1 MNFLQEEFSMMAFD
15 EIHNTLYQK
24 LNIDLPKERRK
35 ILIDEM
41 AGLSNSKI
49 HCFNCTG
56 TCCTF
61 SANSMQ
67 ISPLEAF
74 EIILSLEVTTE
85 NILDLKIKLKKNIKD
100 YRLDHEIFLPKK
112 INPLLRK
119 TYTCP
124 FFVEGAKGCSIKKE
138 LKPYGCLGF
147 NPRIE
152 NDNGSQCLSNIEILK
167 IREDSTNDAEEMAN
181 NFLRRELLLDWKKL
195 EIPKAVLIILEKLY
209 L

>member
-1 MNFLQEEFSMMAFD
+1 MMVFD
-15 EIHNTLYQK
+15 EINNTLYQNLK
-24 LNIDLPKERRK
+24 IDSAKERRK

-41 AGLSNSKI
+41 ASLSIKKI
-49 HCFNCTG
+49 HCYNCTG
-56 TCCTF
+56 TCCTY

-74 EIILSLEVTTE
+74 EIIISLEVTNE
-85 NILDLKIKLKKNIKD
+85 NILDLKNKLKKNIKD
-100 YRLDHEIFLPKK
+100 YRLDHEFYLPKK
-112 INPLLRK
+112 TNPLLRK

-124 FFVEGAKGCSIKKE
+124 FFVEGSKGCSIKKE

-152 NDNGSQCLSNIEILK
+152 SDNGSQCLSNIEILK
-167 IREDSTNDAEEMAN
+167 TREHATHETEEKAN
-181 NFLRRELLLDWKKL
+181 AFLRHEFLLDWKKL